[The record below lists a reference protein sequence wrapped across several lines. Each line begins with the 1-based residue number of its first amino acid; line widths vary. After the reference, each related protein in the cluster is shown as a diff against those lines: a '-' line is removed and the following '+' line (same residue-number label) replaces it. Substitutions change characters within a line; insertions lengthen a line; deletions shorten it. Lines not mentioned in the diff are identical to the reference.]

1 MLKQLRLKKS
11 LEMERGRLTELETRE
26 AALKVREDAL
36 ATSIEEAA
44 TDDDL
49 TLVDTEADVIAADKA
64 ALDAEKATLTQK
76 IQGIEDELTEL
87 EKNGSPTPVVTKPA
101 ERTEVTKSM
110 IRTNKFFTGYQRAEV
125 EEIMKRSEVVEFAAK
140 LRSLFGEKR
149 AVTGGDLNIPEIFLG
164 ILRDNLDKYS
174 KLISKVNLK
183 SVKGNARQNIAGTI
197 PEAVWMEMIGK
208 LNALSISFNQVEVD
222 GYKVGGFVALP
233 NYLVKDSDVNLVSE
247 AMYAIAQAIGLALD
261 KAILFGTG
269 TKMPVGIMTRILE
282 ALKPGYWGTNEKA
295 WTDLRTTHNLFSV
308 NTAKGTAFYE
318 DFIAKLGVIKSNYS
332 NGQTFWAMARTT
344 HANLTVKAISMN
356 AAGALVSGVNNQM
369 PIIGGEIVEL
379 DFIPDGLVIGGY
391 GDIYLLAER
400 EGAVFATSD
409 QVQFVE
415 DNTVVKGIARYDG
428 RPVFG
433 EAFVAVNIG
442 AAVVTV
448 PGVTFV
454 TDAANA

>member
-1 MLKQLRLKKS
+1 MLKQLRIKKS
-11 LEMERGRLTELETRE
+11 LEMERMKLTDIETRE
-26 AALKVREDAL
+26 ATLKKREEDL
-36 ATSIEEAA
+36 AASIEEA
-44 TDDDL
+44 TNDEELDL
-49 TLVDTEADVIAADKA
+49 IDKETELITTDKA
-64 ALDAEKATLTQK
+64 VLDAEKASLTQK
-76 IQGIEDELTEL
+76 IQDIEAELSDL
-87 EKNGSPTPVVTKPA
+87 EKNGAAAPIPQPT

-110 IRTNKFFTGYQRAEV
+110 IRTNKFFAGYQRAEV
-125 EEIMKRSEVVEFAAK
+125 EEIMKRSDVAEFALK

-149 AVTGGDLNIPEIFLG
+149 AVTGGDLNIPEVFLG

-183 SVKGNARQNIAGTI
+183 SVKGTARQNIAGTI

-208 LNALSISFNQVEVD
+208 LNALSITFNQVEVD

-233 NYLVKDSDVNLVSE
+233 NYLVKDSDVNLINE
-247 AMYAIAQAIGLALD
+247 AMYSISQAIGIALD

-282 ALKPGYWGTNEKA
+282 AVKPGYWGTNEKA
-295 WTDLRTTHNLFSV
+295 WTDLRTTNNLFSV
-308 NTAKGTAFYE
+308 NTAKGTAFFE
-318 DFIAKLGVIKSNYS
+318 DFIVKLGVIKGNYS
-332 NGQTFWAMARTT
+332 AGQTFWAMARTT

-356 AAGALVSGVNNQM
+356 AVGAVVSGVDKQM
-369 PIIGGEIVEL
+369 PIIGGDIVEL

-448 PGVTFV
+448 PGVTFA
-454 TDAANA
+454 TDAAN